1 MKKQNEWVTVSPIHR
16 IIPHSNNKN
25 ATFAINTA
33 IKNTAGKYLHHNID
47 NMLYICNLIF
57 VFKL

>member
-1 MKKQNEWVTVSPIHR
+1 MPYK
-16 IIPHSNNKN
+16 NNKN
-25 ATFAINTA
+25 AIFVINTA
-33 IKNTAGKYLHHNID
+33 ITNTASKYVHHNID